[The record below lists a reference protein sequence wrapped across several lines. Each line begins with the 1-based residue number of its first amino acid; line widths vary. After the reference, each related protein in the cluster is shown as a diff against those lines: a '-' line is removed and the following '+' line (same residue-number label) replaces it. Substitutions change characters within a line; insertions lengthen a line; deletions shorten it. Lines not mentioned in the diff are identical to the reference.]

1 MTMRRFRPITVAF
14 LIWSGG
20 LCSFAQNLPYLA
32 LGDSLAYGFDP
43 FKSPPNITGYPEI
56 ISGQLSLN
64 LANASCPGETS
75 SSFITGVGAIPGF
88 TCGPTAPGLF
98 VNYGAA
104 YSQLD
109 YAVMYLKNNPNTKL
123 VTINIG
129 GNDLFPVQAC
139 VLEGMPITTCQSMVP
154 GVLGQLAANLETI
167 YSAIRNVY
175 SGKIVAANYY
185 SFDYPPVPAASI
197 YVPVFEALNSTIATV
212 TIVFGG
218 NVADVFTAFQ
228 LASGAAGDPC
238 AAGLL
243 LEVPGAGG
251 CDTHPS
257 PLGQALMAATIV
269 FPAAA
274 APASGANCNG
284 IFNKTFLGNLTI
296 SAGQTCVFLGGG
308 VTGNVVQNGGNLLL
322 IQAHV
327 VGDVQV
333 NGGSVTIGPGSTIG
347 GNLQIQSLLGGSGPN
362 QVCATTVRGDL
373 VFQNNLAAALI
384 GAGPTSTAACAG
396 NIVGGNLEVQNNSG
410 ATTVIGNTVTGNLD
424 DHNNTGPTQVFS
436 NVVRNNLTCQQYS
449 LITGAG
455 NKAKSKQGQCAAF

>member
-1 MTMRRFRPITVAF
+1 
-14 LIWSGG
+14 
-20 LCSFAQNLPYLA
+20 
-32 LGDSLAYGFDP
+32 LAYGFDP
-43 FKSPPNITGYPEI
+43 FKSPPYITGYPEI
-56 ISGQLSLN
+56 ISGLLSLN
-64 LANASCPGETS
+64 VANASCPGETS

-104 YSQLD
+104 NSQLD
-109 YAVMYLKNNPNTKL
+109 YAVTYLENNPNTKL

-139 VLEGMPITTCQSMVP
+139 VLEGMPIDTCKSLVP
-154 GVLGQLAANLETI
+154 GVLGQLAANLYTI
-167 YSAIRNVY
+167 YSAIRNDY
-175 SGKIVAANYY
+175 PYPGQIVATNYY
-185 SFDYPPVPAASI
+185 SFDYPPTPAASL
-197 YVPVFEALNSTIATV
+197 YVPVFEALNNQIATV
-212 TIVFGG
+212 TTVFGG

-257 PLGQALMAATIV
+257 PLGQALIAATIV

-274 APASGANCNG
+274 APASGARCNG
-284 IFNKTFLGNLTI
+284 IFNKTFAGNLTI

-308 VTGNVVQNGGNLLL
+308 ATGNVQQNGGNLLL

-327 VGDVQV
+327 GGNVQV
-333 NGGSVTIGPGSTIG
+333 NGGAVTIGPGSTIG
-347 GNLQIQSLLGGSGPN
+347 GDLQIQSLPGGSGPN
-362 QVCATTVRGDL
+362 QVCGTTVHGDL
-373 VFQNNLAAALI
+373 QFQNNLGAALI
-384 GAGPTSTAACAG
+384 GAGPDSAAACAG
-396 NIVGGNLEVQNNSG
+396 NIVGGNLEVQRNSG

-424 DHNNTGPTQVFS
+424 DQNNTGPTQVFS
-436 NVVRNNLTCQQYS
+436 NVVRNNLTCQQDS

-455 NKAKSKQGQCAAF
+455 NTAKSKQGQCAAF